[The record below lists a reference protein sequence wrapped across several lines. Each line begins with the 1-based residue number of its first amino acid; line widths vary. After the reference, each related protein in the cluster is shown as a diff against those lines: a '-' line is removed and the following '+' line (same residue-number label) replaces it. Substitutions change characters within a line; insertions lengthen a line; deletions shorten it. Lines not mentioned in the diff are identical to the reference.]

1 MLRSAAAAFAR
12 RHLSAASSSGA
23 PPTRIAELVSARAT
37 DAPDALA
44 LVVPASNIRW
54 TYGELVDRINCFA
67 SGLHEMGYAPG
78 QRLGVRLDNSSELL
92 VTLMS
97 SALTG
102 GAVVLPLPPPPP
114 PPPLLSGGK
123 MQREY
128 CTCLRGNTQDNTHTH
143 KHKQISIVKG

>member
-92 VTLMS
+92 VTLMG

-114 PPPLLSGGK
+114 PPPLLSGGASTV
-123 MQREY
+123 RR
-128 CTCLRGNTQDNTHTH
+128 LRGNTDNTHTH
-143 KHKQISIVKG
+143 THKHT